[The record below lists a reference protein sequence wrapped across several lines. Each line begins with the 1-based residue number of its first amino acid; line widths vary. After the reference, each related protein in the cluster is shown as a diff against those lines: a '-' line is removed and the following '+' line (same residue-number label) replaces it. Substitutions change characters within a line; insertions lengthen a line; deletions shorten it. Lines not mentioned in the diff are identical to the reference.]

1 MCRGEMEGNV
11 AREERKRCGTVDA
24 PLWHATALTNQAT
37 RFSGDEASTPRI
49 LNGSYIFMS

>member
-1 MCRGEMEGNV
+1 MEGNV